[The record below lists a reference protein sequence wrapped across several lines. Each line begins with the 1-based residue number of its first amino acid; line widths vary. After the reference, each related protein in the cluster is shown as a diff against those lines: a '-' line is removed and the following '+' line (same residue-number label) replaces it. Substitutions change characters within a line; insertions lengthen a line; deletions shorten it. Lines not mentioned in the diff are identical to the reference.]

1 MTDFQRL
8 IMDWYRLNSRDLP
21 WRVTRDPYKIWLSEI
36 ILQQTRVDQGLDY
49 YNKFISKYPDV
60 HSLANAT
67 EQEVLAL
74 WQGLGYYSRARN
86 LHFTAKDID
95 SRLNGVFPNDYKE
108 ILSLKGVGEYT
119 AAAIASFAFDLVY
132 PVVDGNV
139 YRLLS
144 RFFGIDIPIDSTQG
158 KKQFKGLAEEL
169 ISFKDPALYN
179 QSIMEF
185 GALQCVPKSPIC
197 FDCVLKDDCFAFNKG
212 VVNELPVKKNK
223 VKVRNRF
230 FYYLFI
236 SDKDYFFLN
245 KRELKDIWQN
255 MYEFPMFEIDKE
267 ISENELIAMYQ
278 ERFKVNVSKFVKLK
292 KHVLSHQH
300 IYSVFGFVDEIQVR
314 NRVDYQKV
322 LKEDILDFPLP
333 RLIDLF
339 LQEQNVL

>member
-8 IMDWYRLNSRDLP
+8 ITDWYRLNSRDLP
-21 WRVTRDPYKIWLSEI
+21 WRTTKDPYKIWLSEI
-36 ILQQTRVDQGLDY
+36 ILQQTRVDQGFDY

-60 HSLANAT
+60 HCLAEAT

-86 LHFTAKDID
+86 LHFTAKDIH
-95 SRLNGVFPNDYKE
+95 SRFNGIFPNDYNG

-144 RFFGIDIPIDSTQG
+144 RFFGIDIPIDSTEG
-158 KKQFKGLAEEL
+158 KKEFKRLAEEL
-169 ISFKDPALYN
+169 ISRKDPALFN

-197 FDCVLKDDCFAFNKG
+197 LNCVLKDGCFAFNKG
-212 VVNELPVKKNK
+212 IVDQLPVKKNK
-223 VKVRNRF
+223 VKVRDRF

-236 SDKDYFFLN
+236 SDEDYVFLN
-245 KRELKDIWQN
+245 KRGQKDIWQN
-255 MYEFPMFEIDKE
+255 MYEFPMFEMDLE
-267 ISENELIAMYQ
+267 VSEDGLVDLYHEHFQ
-278 ERFKVNVSKFVKLK
+278 VNVSKFVKLK
-292 KHVLSHQH
+292 KHILSHQH
-300 IYSVFGFVDEIQVR
+300 IYSVVGFIDAMHVDDRI
-314 NRVDYQKV
+314 DFQKV
-322 LKEDILDFPLP
+322 LKENIVDFPLP

>member
-8 IMDWYRLNSRDLP
+8 ITDWYRLNLRDLP
-21 WRVTRDPYKIWLSEI
+21 WRSTRDPYKIWMSEI
-36 ILQQTRVDQGLDY
+36 ILQQTRVDQGLAY
-49 YNKFISKYPDV
+49 YDKFILKYPDIN
-60 HSLANAT
+60 SLANAS

-86 LHFTAKDID
+86 LHYTAKDIS
-95 SRLNGVFPNDYKE
+95 SRLKGVFPKEYKE

-144 RFFGIDIPIDSTQG
+144 RFFGIDLPIDSTEG
-158 KKQFKGLAEEL
+158 KKEFKRLAEEL
-169 ISFKDPALYN
+169 ILPKDPALYN

-185 GALQCVPKSPIC
+185 GALQCVPKSPSCI
-197 FDCVLKDDCFAFNKG
+197 DCVLKEGCFAYNKG
-212 VVNELPVKKNK
+212 LVDKLPVKKNK
-223 VKVRNRF
+223 VKVRKRF

-236 SDKDYFFLN
+236 VDDDYLFIK

-255 MYEFPMFEIDKE
+255 MYEFPMFETDEE
-267 ISENELIAMYQ
+267 IAEDELVDLYKSN
-278 ERFKVNVSKFVKLK
+278 FNVNLSRFVKLK
-292 KHVLSHQH
+292 KHILSHQH
-300 IYSVFGFVDEIQVR
+300 IYSIVGFIDSSQV
-314 NRVDYQKV
+314 NEDIDFQKV
-322 LKEDILDFPLP
+322 LKEDVVDYPLP

-339 LQEQNVL
+339 LEEQNIL